1 MNNEVAY
8 KKTCIYFTRWRLNST
23 CLYDDDL
30 EVICIM
36 LVDEQGNNHF
46 ADGFTIS
53 STEDERQLKAY

>member
-46 ADGFTIS
+46 PDGFTS
-53 STEDERQLKAY
+53 SSIEDERQLKTY